1 LSRQGASKYAGDW
14 NIGKLVTDDE
24 EQYLPQCDRR
34 ARERKMSR
42 GVMTDGWHYVEGERT
57 VGPIDL
63 REMQIV
69 VSKISDPRNLWVWK
83 IGFKDWERAGNVQE
97 LAEFIYNPPPPL
109 PQMTHRW
116 PWTSQGM
123 WRSAV
128 FIIIAVALQWA
139 FLIEGSILGAPWPF
153 VIGAMFAAP
162 LILIALDWATWRRR
176 QFAARVR

>member
-1 LSRQGASKYAGDW
+1 
-14 NIGKLVTDDE
+14 VTDDE

-69 VSKISDPRNLWVWK
+69 LSKISDPRNLWVWK

-162 LILIALDWATWRRR
+162 LILIALDWATRRRR